1 MPKPLEFSPALR
13 DTMMDE
19 WVATIGPEPVL
30 RMYTGTKPA
39 LLADAATGTL
49 LVEADLPTTWM
60 NAASGGVITKAGT
73 WQDLSANAGGVAGY
87 FRLFED
93 TGTTAYVQGD
103 ITDTAGAGPMKL
115 SSTTIVVSEPVTVV
129 TFTLTGPNADGT

>member
-13 DTMMDE
+13 DAMLDA
-19 WVATIGPEPVL
+19 WIATIGAEPLL
-30 RMYTGTKPA
+30 RMYSGTKPA
-39 LLADAATGTL
+39 LLADASTGTL
-49 LVEADLPTTWM
+49 LAELELPSTWM
-60 NAASGGVITKAGT
+60 NASSGGVITKANT

-87 FRLFED
+87 FRIFED

-115 SSTTIVVSEPVTVV
+115 SSTTVVVSEPVTVV
-129 TFTLTGPNADGT
+129 TFTITGPNADGT